1 MYQLLIAAAVLGLAS
16 DPSHAAAPWTH
27 CRSEGEDA
35 TSHHYYFFV
44 DRGAGIERV
53 RWVWNGGCCNPP
65 KVTDYTLRLPGQPG
79 TIQVRHLTG
88 EREDAPTLV
97 TSANAPLALVREYT
111 LTLSRTGPGAQALTL
126 DAHQATDVYNLLNLL
141 GGERPE
147 QSTEDCQ
154 PMGSELQP

>member
-27 CRSEGEDA
+27 CRSEGE
-35 TSHHYYFFV
+35 
-44 DRGAGIERV
+44 
-53 RWVWNGGCCNPP
+53 
-65 KVTDYTLRLPGQPG
+65 
-79 TIQVRHLTG
+79 
-88 EREDAPTLV
+88 EDAPTLV

-111 LTLSRTGPGAQALTL
+111 LTLSRTGPGAQGLTL